1 MSSIRLEKYFK
12 EQFLEISEQA
22 RSPLPKNNN
31 DDDSGLRS
39 PSPHLILLSQSVQ
52 TKKPELL
59 SNELSL
65 LTLQMTK
72 DNVQIS
78 LNDFS
83 SSQG

>member
-1 MSSIRLEKYFK
+1 MSSIFLEKYFK
-12 EQFLEISEQA
+12 VQFLEISEQT

-31 DDDSGLRS
+31 NDDSGLRS
-39 PSPHLILLSQSVQ
+39 PSPLILLSQSVQ
-52 TKKPELL
+52 TKKPELFQ
-59 SNELSL
+59 NEPSL

-78 LNDFS
+78 INDFS

>member
-1 MSSIRLEKYFK
+1 MNRLEAPFQKIIK
-12 EQFLEISEQA
+12 IMILDQD
-22 RSPLPKNNN
+22 LPP
-31 DDDSGLRS
+31 R
-39 PSPHLILLSQSVQ
+39 LILLSQSVQ

-59 SNELSL
+59 SNEPSL